1 MDMPDRDLLML
12 LGSLN
17 VDLGNENWFP
27 NRINRIVNRTYI
39 MINRMAISNSRQD
52 KLILVNC

>member
-1 MDMPDRDLLML
+1 ML

-27 NRINRIVNRTYI
+27 NVINRIINRTYI
-39 MINRMAISNSRQD
+39 MINRMAVSNSCQER
-52 KLILVNC
+52 LILVNC

>member
-17 VDLGNENWFP
+17 LCLGNENWFP
-27 NRINRIVNRTYI
+27 NRINRIINRTYI
-39 MINRMAISNSRQD
+39 MINTESEFKIY
-52 KLILVNC
+52 

>member
-1 MDMPDRDLLML
+1 MEMPDSDLLML

-27 NRINRIVNRTYI
+27 NGINRIVTRTFI
-39 MINRMAISNSRQD
+39 MINRMAVSNSCQER
-52 KLILVNC
+52 LILVNC

>member
-1 MDMPDRDLLML
+1 MEMPDSDLLML

-27 NRINRIVNRTYI
+27 NDINIIVNRTFI
-39 MINRMAISNSRQD
+39 MINRMAISNSCQER
-52 KLILVNC
+52 LILVNC

>member
-1 MDMPDRDLLML
+1 ML

-27 NRINRIVNRTYI
+27 NDINRIINRTYI
-39 MINRMAISNSRQD
+39 MINRMAVSNSCQER
-52 KLILVNC
+52 LILVNC

>member
-1 MDMPDRDLLML
+1 MEMPDSDLLML

-27 NRINRIVNRTYI
+27 NGINRIVTRTFI
-39 MINRMAISNSRQD
+39 MINDTLRINSYQVW
-52 KLILVNC
+52 KNSVKC

>member
-1 MDMPDRDLLML
+1 MKMPDSDLLML

-27 NRINRIVNRTYI
+27 NDINRIVNRTYI
-39 MINRMAISNSRQD
+39 MINRMAVSNSCQER
-52 KLILVNC
+52 LILVNC